1 MMLYLIT
8 KQLTMR
14 VGEYRVEQI
23 DPNIAAALIRTNFE
37 ASKLKSL
44 IHFGS
49 TAFAIEA
56 LTALHI
62 ELVDRPDS
70 PILNN
75 DDLAIEIRLRPDVG
89 RGKVQLADLEFYL
102 IRFRT
107 DYEAKQ
113 QAPSMWP
120 AVMD

>member
-1 MMLYLIT
+1 MLYLIT
-8 KQLTMR
+8 KQLPMH

-23 DPNIAAALIRTNFE
+23 DSDAAASLIRTNHD
-37 ASKLKSL
+37 ASKLRSL

-49 TAFAIEA
+49 TATAIA
-56 LTALHI
+56 SLTELYI
-62 ELVDRPDS
+62 ELVERAEPPTLGS
-70 PILNN
+70 
-75 DDLAIEIRLRPDVG
+75 DDIAIEIRLRPNTPKGQRVS
-89 RGKVQLADLEFYL
+89 LADLEFFL

-120 AVMD
+120 AVIS

>member
-1 MMLYLIT
+1 MLYLIT

-23 DPNIAAALIRTNFE
+23 DPNSAAALIRTNFE
-37 ASKLKSL
+37 ASKLRSL

-49 TAFAIEA
+49 TASAIET
-56 LTALHI
+56 LTALRI

-70 PILNN
+70 PILDN

-89 RGKVQLADLEFYL
+89 RGKVQLSDLEFYL

>member
-1 MMLYLIT
+1 MLYLIT
-8 KQLTMR
+8 KQLPMR

-23 DPNIAAALIRTNFE
+23 DPDNAAALIRTNFE
-37 ASKLKSL
+37 ASKLRSL

-49 TAFAIEA
+49 TANAIA
-56 LTALHI
+56 SLTELHI
-62 ELVDRPDS
+62 ELVVRPDS

-89 RGKVQLADLEFYL
+89 RGKVQLSDLEFYL

-120 AVMD
+120 AVID